1 MNVIEKKRTNGRG
14 VRPKVRKPVRGP
26 AEQKPASLV
35 VAVDGQ
41 LMEVERTF
49 TARWE
54 W

>member
-1 MNVIEKKRTNGRG
+1 MNSIQKKRTDRRG
-14 VRPKVRKPVRGP
+14 ARPKVRK
-26 AEQKPASLV
+26 AESGGWEPKPASPSM
-35 VAVDGQ
+35 AIDGQ